1 MPRVAGRALFF
12 CAHAEILFNLEQ
24 GLAQDAGDDLKNSSR
39 LDDQPNPIVGAVM
52 RVCKLVGIRMNK
64 SKSATSGIC

>member
-1 MPRVAGRALFF
+1 
-12 CAHAEILFNLEQ
+12 LFNL
-24 GLAQDAGDDLKNSSR
+24 AARPQDAGDDLKNSSR